1 MATARSTPSMA
12 EDPARIQELKEEL
25 YEACV
30 NNGSIGRLYTQKDL
44 FALDVVPEDSPMLL
58 MRVVQGLTDDK
69 LLVPVNDQ
77 RKGLCWKYRT
87 REDAQKYINLPSS
100 DAVLVYSIIDEA
112 GADGIWSRAV
122 LRRLGMHDA
131 TLKQALKQL
140 ESKGF
145 ISEMKSVEHP
155 NKKMYIK
162 ANLKPSEKAT
172 GGPWYND
179 STLDEAFID
188 ELERVVFDIVKTQST
203 YKSHVNGTAAATGA
217 RAPKKAIKGSADQ
230 AKKGKKRSAVEAG
243 VDGGEKP
250 RVNGHAAATAEAA
263 AVAAAR
269 KNVLRPLPAGYKGY
283 PTTKQIAVLI
293 GKAGIAKN
301 QTLAEDDIQQLV
313 DVLVFDGLIEP
324 VHHGYEPR
332 KPGYRATAIPRLDDA
347 ATSDSN
353 QLDVVRMGPP
363 ARENGL
369 TEAPCGKCPVFELC
383 EEGGPVSPRTCIYYN
398 RWLGLEEEKKPEVVE
413 L

>member
-162 ANLKPSEKAT
+162 ANIKPSEKAT

-188 ELERVVFDIVKTQST
+188 ELERVVFDIVKAQST

-217 RAPKKAIKGSADQ
+217 RGPKKAIKGSADQ

-263 AVAAAR
+263 AAAR

>member
-1 MATARSTPSMA
+1 MATARSTPSTA
-12 EDPARIQELKEEL
+12 EDPAKVQELKDEL

-30 NNGSIGRLYTQKDL
+30 NNGSVGRLYTQKDL
-44 FALDVVPEDSPMLL
+44 FALGVIPEDSPMLL

-77 RKGLCWKYRT
+77 RKGLSWKYRT
-87 REDAQKYINLPSS
+87 RADAQKYNNLPSS
-100 DAVLVYSIIDEA
+100 DAVLVYSLIDEA
-112 GADGIWSRAV
+112 GADGIWSRV
-122 LRRLGMHDA
+122 ILRRLGMHDA

-188 ELERVVFDIVKTQST
+188 ELERVVFDIV
-203 YKSHVNGTAAATGA
+203 
-217 RAPKKAIKGSADQ
+217 
-230 AKKGKKRSAVEAG
+230 
-243 VDGGEKP
+243 
-250 RVNGHAAATAEAA
+250 NGHAATEAA
-263 AVAAAR
+263 GAR

-293 GKAGIAKN
+293 GEAGIAKN
-301 QTLAEDDIQQLV
+301 QTLEEDDIQQLV

-332 KPGYRATAIPRLDDA
+332 KPGYRAAAIPRLDDA

-398 RWLGLEEEKKPEVVE
+398 RWLGLETEAKKPEVLE